1 MKPAKGSAPVAVAGE
16 RTRAAEGIS
25 ILRSAGDN
33 PILRCFPK
41 GAIIVFDA
49 DLRYVCA
56 GGLGLADVGL
66 SRELLEGKTIFEVF
80 PPSFVDVIEP
90 LYRQALAGHES
101 VTDVLYSD
109 RVYTQHL
116 GPLRDDDGAVIAG
129 MGFTQ
134 DVTETRRAER
144 ELRQSEEHFRLT
156 FQYSPIALA
165 LVGLDGRYL
174 QANPA
179 MCELTGYTE
188 RQLVDRTV
196 ADLTHP
202 DDMAA
207 DTAAMAAALAG
218 KRSTYTVDKR
228 FLTSAA
234 TVVWG
239 VKSATL
245 VRSEDGSPL
254 HFICQILN
262 INAAKEHEQVL
273 AEERRR
279 LREAESLGRVGSWE
293 LNTLTQQV
301 VWSAGMFQIWG
312 IDPDTFG
319 GDYAAGARQQI
330 HPEDVAI
337 VDTAVAA
344 CVETG
349 QPIRIRYRVTR
360 ADDGAVRWVDV
371 RGEPIYQDGQL
382 VRIGGV
388 VADVTDEVAAE
399 AEALAAHSFQ
409 QAVIS
414 ASPDIIA
421 VWDLASWSIVW
432 ANRSITDLLG
442 YDAQDVA
449 DMAGDLPG
457 HLVVAEDKAAL
468 YAAVEATRQGSDDEV
483 IPADFRMLHKDGTR
497 RWFSRRA
504 APLRRDEHGHVTQ
517 IVTVTRDTTEEKS
530 VQAALRE
537 SEAVFHQLAQS
548 VDVAFLLRSVDPP
561 EYIYVSPRFQEMFG
575 HNPMTI
581 QEAPADTLRRIHPD
595 DLERFLRD
603 YWVPSQAGVPATCEY
618 RIMSSDGAEH
628 WVRAKSAPVA
638 SADGKMRRSASTVED
653 ITARRKAEAALRSA
667 QEAEKTAMVA
677 ARDAALAATEMQSNF
692 AASAAHELRTPT
704 AAVLGFV
711 EEVLDNDALAEDD
724 RKFLDIAYRNALRLS
739 ALIDDLLIVGEA
751 DIGSAR
757 MSVTPTPLIALVESV
772 VSSFSAVAQR
782 ADVVLSSDFA
792 ADRDSGEDPLCAM
805 VDPIRLEQALT
816 NLVGN
821 AVKFTPAGGQVEVSL
836 RAVDDKVQISVQ
848 DTGMGIDADALD
860 HIFDRFYRTKEAV
873 NVGIKGTGLGLAIA
887 QQMIEAQGGQLT
899 VTSVVGEGST
909 FTMTLPA
916 ANQPLLDSP

>member
-1 MKPAKGSAPVAVAGE
+1 MKPVQGSAHVAVDGE
-16 RTRAAEGIS
+16 RTRTSEDVS
-25 ILRSAGDN
+25 MLRSAGAN
-33 PILRCFPK
+33 PIVRCFPK

-49 DLRYVCA
+49 ELRYLCA

-80 PPSFVDVIEP
+80 PPAVVDVIEP
-90 LYRQALAGHES
+90 LYRQALAGDES
-101 VTDVLYSD
+101 STDVVYRD
-109 RVYTQHL
+109 RVYAQRL
-116 GPLRDDDGAVIAG
+116 GPLRDDDGGIIAG

-144 ELRQSEEHFRLT
+144 ELRESEEHFRLA
-156 FQYSPIALA
+156 FEYSPIALA
-165 LVGLDGRYL
+165 LIGPDGRYL

-179 MCELTGYTE
+179 MCQLTGYTDRE
-188 RQLVDRTV
+188 LVDRTV

-202 DDMAA
+202 EDMAA
-207 DTAAMAAALAG
+207 DTAAMAALLAG
-218 KRSTYTVDKR
+218 ERSTYTVEKR
-228 FLTSAA
+228 FMSAA
-234 TVVWG
+234 GTVIWG
-239 VKSATL
+239 AKSATL

-254 HFICQILN
+254 HFISQILD
-262 INAAKEHEQVL
+262 ITAAKEYTQAL
-273 AEERRR
+273 AAERSR
-279 LREAESLGRVGSWE
+279 LREAESIGRVGSWE
-293 LNTLTQQV
+293 LDTVTQQV
-301 VWSAGMFQIWG
+301 LWSAGMFQIWG

-319 GDYAAGARQQI
+319 GDYAAAVRQI
-330 HPEDVAI
+330 YPEDAAI

-344 CVETG
+344 CAATG
-349 QPIRIRYRVTR
+349 EPIHIRYRVVR
-360 ADDGAVRWVDV
+360 ADDGAVRWIDG
-371 RGEPIYQDGQL
+371 RGEAIYQDGQL

-388 VADVTDEVAAE
+388 VADVTDEVVAE

-432 ANRSITDLLG
+432 ASRSITELLG
-442 YDAQDVA
+442 YDANDVE
-449 DMAGDLPG
+449 DMAGDLTG
-457 HLVVAEDKAAL
+457 RLVIDEDKAAL
-468 YAAVEATRQGSDDEV
+468 YAAVEATKQASDDEV
-483 IPADFRMLHKDGTR
+483 IPVDFRMLHKDGSQ
-497 RWFSRRA
+497 RWFSRRSS
-504 APLRRDEHGHVTQ
+504 PLRRDEHGRVTQ
-517 IVTVTRDTTEEKS
+517 IVGVTRDTTEEKS

-537 SEAVFHQLAQS
+537 SEAVFHQLAES

-561 EYIYVSPRFQEMFG
+561 EFIYVSPRFEEMFG

-603 YWVPSQAGVPATCEY
+603 YWGPSQAGVPATCEY

-782 ADVVLSSDFA
+782 ADIALSSDFA
-792 ADRDSGEDPLCAM
+792 ADRDSGEDPLYAM

-816 NLVGN
+816 NLVSN
-821 AVKFTPAGGQVEVSL
+821 AVKFTPAGGQVRVIVT
-836 RAVDDKVQISVQ
+836 AVDDEVQIAVQ
-848 DTGMGIDADALD
+848 DTGMGIDAAALD
-860 HIFDRFYRTKEAV
+860 HIFDRFYRTKQAV
-873 NVGIKGTGLGLAIA
+873 DVGIKGTGLGLAIA
-887 QQMIEAQGGQLT
+887 QQMIEAQGGRLT
-899 VTSVVGEGST
+899 VTSVVGKGST
-909 FTMTLPA
+909 FTMTVPA
-916 ANQPLLDSP
+916 ANSRLQDLP

>member
-1 MKPAKGSAPVAVAGE
+1 M
-16 RTRAAEGIS
+16 
-25 ILRSAGDN
+25 LRSAGAN
-33 PILRCFPK
+33 PIVRCFPK

-49 DLRYVCA
+49 ELRYLCA

-80 PPSFVDVIEP
+80 PPAVVDVIEP
-90 LYRQALAGHES
+90 LYRQALAGDES
-101 VTDVLYSD
+101 STDVVYRD
-109 RVYTQHL
+109 RVYAQRL
-116 GPLRDDDGAVIAG
+116 GPLRDDDGGIIAG

-144 ELRQSEEHFRLT
+144 ELRESEEHFRLA
-156 FQYSPIALA
+156 FEYSPIALA
-165 LVGLDGRYL
+165 LIGPDGRYL

-179 MCELTGYTE
+179 MCQLTGYTDRE
-188 RQLVDRTV
+188 LVDRTV

-202 DDMAA
+202 EDMAA
-207 DTAAMAAALAG
+207 DTAAMAALLAG
-218 KRSTYTVDKR
+218 ERSTYTVEKR
-228 FLTSAA
+228 FMSAA
-234 TVVWG
+234 GTVIWG
-239 VKSATL
+239 AKSATL

-254 HFICQILN
+254 HFISQILD
-262 INAAKEHEQVL
+262 ITAAKEYTQAL
-273 AEERRR
+273 AAERSR
-279 LREAESLGRVGSWE
+279 LREAESIGRVGSWE
-293 LNTLTQQV
+293 LDTVTQQV
-301 VWSAGMFQIWG
+301 LWSAGMFQIWG

-319 GDYAAGARQQI
+319 GDYAAAVRQI
-330 HPEDVAI
+330 YPEDAAI

-349 QPIRIRYRVTR
+349 EPIRIRYRVVR
-360 ADDGAVRWVDV
+360 ADDGAVRWIDG

-388 VADVTDEVAAE
+388 VADVTDEVVAE
-399 AEALAAHSFQ
+399 ADATAAHSFQ

-421 VWDLASWSIVW
+421 VWDLASWPVVW

-468 YAAVEATRQGSDDEV
+468 YAAVEATRQASDDEV

-517 IVTVTRDTTEEKS
+517 IVTVTRDTTDEKLM
-530 VQAALRE
+530 QAALRE

-548 VDVAFLLRSVDPP
+548 VDVAFLLRSLDPP

-603 YWVPSQAGVPATCEY
+603 YWAPSQAGVPATCEY

-628 WVRAKSAPVA
+628 WVRAKAAPVP
-638 SADGKMRRSASTVED
+638 SPDGKTRRSASTIED
-653 ITARRKAEAALRSA
+653 ITARRQAEAALRSA

-782 ADVVLSSDFA
+782 ADIALSSDFA
-792 ADRDSGEDPLCAM
+792 ADRDSGEDPLYAM

-816 NLVGN
+816 NLVSN
-821 AVKFTPAGGQVEVSL
+821 AVKFTPAGGQVRVIVT
-836 RAVDDKVQISVQ
+836 AVDDEVQIAVQ
-848 DTGMGIDADALD
+848 DTGMGIEAAALD
-860 HIFDRFYRTKEAV
+860 HIFDRFYRTKQAV
-873 NVGIKGTGLGLAIA
+873 DVGIKGTGLGLAIA
-887 QQMIEAQGGQLT
+887 QQMIEAQGGRLT
-899 VTSVVGEGST
+899 VTSVVGKGST
-909 FTMTLPA
+909 FTMTVPA
-916 ANQPLLDSP
+916 ANSRLQDLP

>member
-1 MKPAKGSAPVAVAGE
+1 MKPVQGSAHVAVDGE
-16 RTRAAEGIS
+16 RTRTSEDVS
-25 ILRSAGDN
+25 MLRSAGAN
-33 PILRCFPK
+33 PIVRCFPK

-49 DLRYVCA
+49 ELRYLCA

-80 PPSFVDVIEP
+80 PPAVVDVIEP
-90 LYRQALAGHES
+90 LYRQALAGDES
-101 VTDVLYSD
+101 STDVVYRD
-109 RVYTQHL
+109 RVYAQRL
-116 GPLRDDDGAVIAG
+116 GPLRDDDGGIIAG

-144 ELRQSEEHFRLT
+144 ELRESEEHFRLA
-156 FQYSPIALA
+156 FEYSPIALA
-165 LVGLDGRYL
+165 LIGPDGRYL

-179 MCELTGYTE
+179 MCQLTGYTDRE
-188 RQLVDRTV
+188 LVDRTV

-202 DDMAA
+202 EDMAA
-207 DTAAMAAALAG
+207 DTAAMAALLAG
-218 KRSTYTVDKR
+218 ERSTYTVEKR
-228 FLTSAA
+228 FMSAA
-234 TVVWG
+234 GTVIWG
-239 VKSATL
+239 AKSATL

-254 HFICQILN
+254 HFISQILD
-262 INAAKEHEQVL
+262 ITAAKEYTQAL
-273 AEERRR
+273 AAERSR
-279 LREAESLGRVGSWE
+279 LREAESIGRVGSWE
-293 LNTLTQQV
+293 LDTVTQQV

-344 CVETG
+344 CAATG
-349 QPIRIRYRVTR
+349 EPIRIRYRVTR
-360 ADDGAVRWVDV
+360 ADDGAVRWIDG

-388 VADVTDEVAAE
+388 VADVTDEVVAE

-432 ANRSITDLLG
+432 ASRSITDLLG
-442 YDAQDVA
+442 YDANDVE
-449 DMAGDLPG
+449 DMAGDLTG
-457 HLVVAEDKAAL
+457 RLVIDEDKAAL
-468 YAAVEATRQGSDDEV
+468 HAAVEATKQASDDEV

-517 IVTVTRDTTEEKS
+517 IVTVTRDTTDEKS

-561 EYIYVSPRFQEMFG
+561 EFIYVSPRFQEMFG
-575 HNPMTI
+575 YNPMTI
-581 QEAPADTLRRIHPD
+581 HEAPADTLRRIHPD

-603 YWVPSQAGVPATCEY
+603 YWAPSQAGMPANCEY
-618 RIMSSDGAEH
+618 RIMSSDCEQR
-628 WVRAKSAPVA
+628 WVRAKAAPVP
-638 SADGKMRRSASTVED
+638 SPDGKTRRSASTIED
-653 ITARRKAEAALRSA
+653 ITVSRQVEAALFSA
-667 QEAEKTAMVA
+667 QDAEKTAMIA
-677 ARDAALAATEMQSNF
+677 ARDAALAATQTQSNF

-782 ADVVLSSDFA
+782 ADIALSSDFA
-792 ADRDSGEDPLCAM
+792 ADRDSGEDPLYAM

-816 NLVGN
+816 NLVSN
-821 AVKFTPAGGQVEVSL
+821 AVKFTPAGGQVRVIVT
-836 RAVDDKVQISVQ
+836 AVDDEVQIAVQ
-848 DTGMGIDADALD
+848 DTGMGIDAAALD
-860 HIFDRFYRTKEAV
+860 HIFDRFYRTKQAV
-873 NVGIKGTGLGLAIA
+873 DVGIKGTGLGLAIA
-887 QQMIEAQGGQLT
+887 QQMIQAQGGRLT
-899 VTSVVGEGST
+899 VTSVVGKGST
-909 FTMTLPA
+909 FTMTVPA
-916 ANQPLLDSP
+916 ANSRLQDLP

>member
-1 MKPAKGSAPVAVAGE
+1 MRLLRTTSGS
-16 RTRAAEGIS
+16 
-25 ILRSAGDN
+25 SA
-33 PILRCFPK
+33 
-41 GAIIVFDA
+41 
-49 DLRYVCA
+49 
-56 GGLGLADVGL
+56 
-66 SRELLEGKTIFEVF
+66 EVF
-80 PPSFVDVIEP
+80 PPAVVDVIEP

-101 VTDVLYSD
+101 STDVVYRD
-109 RVYTQHL
+109 RIYAQHL
-116 GPLRDDDGAVIAG
+116 GPLRDDDGGIIAG

-144 ELRQSEEHFRLT
+144 ELRESEEHFRLA
-156 FQYSPIALA
+156 FEYSPIALA
-165 LVGLDGRYL
+165 LVGPDGRYL

-179 MCELTGYTE
+179 MCELTGYTDRE
-188 RQLVDRTV
+188 LLDRTV

-202 DDMAA
+202 DDLDA
-207 DTAAMAAALAG
+207 DAAAMAALLAG
-218 KRSTYTVDKR
+218 DRSTYTVEKR
-228 FLTSAA
+228 FLSAA
-234 TVVWG
+234 GTVIWG

-245 VRSEDGSPL
+245 VRNEDGSLL
-254 HFICQILN
+254 HFISQILD
-262 INAAKEHEQVL
+262 ITAAKEYSQALV
-273 AEERRR
+273 EERRR
-279 LREAESLGRVGSWE
+279 LREAESIGRVGSWE
-293 LNTLTQQV
+293 LDTVTQQV

-319 GDYAAGARQQI
+319 GDYAAAVRQI
-330 HPEDVAI
+330 YPEDAAI
-337 VDTAVAA
+337 VDTAVAS
-344 CVETG
+344 CVATG
-349 QPIRIRYRVTR
+349 EPIHIRYRVVR
-360 ADDGAVRWVDV
+360 ADDGALRWIDG
-371 RGEPIYQDGQL
+371 RGEAIYRNGQL

-388 VADVTDEVAAE
+388 VADVTDEVVAE

-432 ANRSITDLLG
+432 VNRSITDLLG

-449 DMAGDLPG
+449 DMAGDLTG
-457 HLVVAEDKAAL
+457 HLVVDEDKAAL
-468 YAAVEATRQGSDDEV
+468 YAAVEATRNASDDEV
-483 IPADFRMLHKDGTR
+483 IPADFRMLHKDGTE

-504 APLRRDEHGHVTQ
+504 APLRRDEHGRVTQ
-517 IVTVTRDTTEEKS
+517 IVTVTRDTTEEKL
-530 VQAALRE
+530 VQAALRD
-537 SEAVFHQLAQS
+537 SEAVFHQLAEN
-548 VDVAFLLRSVDPP
+548 VDVAFLLRSFDPP
-561 EYIYVSPRFQEMFG
+561 EFIYVSPRFQEMFG
-575 HNPMTI
+575 YNPMTVH
-581 QEAPADTLRRIHPD
+581 EAPADTLRRIHPD

-603 YWVPSQAGVPATCEY
+603 YWAPSQAGVPATCEY
-618 RIMSSDGAEH
+618 RIVSTDGIER

-638 SADGKMRRSASTVED
+638 SADGKMRRSASTAED
-653 ITARRKAEAALRSA
+653 ITARRQAEAALRSA

-782 ADVVLSSDFA
+782 ADVALSSDFA
-792 ADRDSGEDPLCAM
+792 SDAYLDSAGDPLCAM

-816 NLVGN
+816 NLVSN
-821 AVKFTPAGGQVEVSL
+821 AVKFTPAGGQVRVIVS
-836 RAVDDKVQISVQ
+836 AVDDEVQIAVQ
-848 DTGMGIDADALD
+848 DTGMGIDAAALD
-860 HIFDRFYRTKEAV
+860 HIFDRFYRTKQAV
-873 NVGIKGTGLGLAIA
+873 DVGIKGTGLGLAIA

-916 ANQPLLDSP
+916 ANR

>member
-16 RTRAAEGIS
+16 KTRATEDVS
-25 ILRSAGDN
+25 LLRSAGAN
-33 PILRCFPK
+33 PIVRCFPK

-109 RVYTQHL
+109 RIYAQHL
-116 GPLRDDDGAVIAG
+116 GPLRDDGAIIAG

-144 ELRQSEEHFRLT
+144 ELRESEEHFRLA
-156 FQYSPIALA
+156 FEYSPVALA
-165 LVGLDGRYL
+165 LIGPDGRYL

-179 MCELTGYTE
+179 MCHLTGYTD

-202 DDMAA
+202 DDLAA
-207 DTAAMAAALAG
+207 DTAAMAALLAG

-228 FLTSAA
+228 LLTAA
-234 TVVWG
+234 GTVIWG
-239 VKSATL
+239 AKSATL

-254 HFICQILN
+254 HFISQILD
-262 INAAKEHEQVL
+262 ITAAKEHEQAL

-279 LREAESLGRVGSWE
+279 LREAESIGRVGSWE

-301 VWSAGMFQIWG
+301 VWSSGMFQIWG
-312 IDPDTFG
+312 IDPSAFD
-319 GDYAAGARQQI
+319 GDYVGARRQI
-330 HPEDVAI
+330 HPEDAAI

-344 CVETG
+344 CAETG
-349 QPIRIRYRVTR
+349 QPIRIRYRVAR
-360 ADDGAVRWVDV
+360 ADDGAVRWIDG
-371 RGEPIYQDGQL
+371 RCEPIYQDGQL
-382 VRIGGV
+382 VRIDGV
-388 VADVTDEVAAE
+388 VADVTDEVVAE

-468 YAAVEATRQGSDDEV
+468 HAAVEATRQASDDEV

-517 IVTVTRDTTEEKS
+517 IVTVTRDTTDEKLM
-530 VQAALRE
+530 QAALRE

-548 VDVAFLLRSVDPP
+548 VDVAFLLRSLDPP

-575 HNPMTI
+575 HNPMTTH
-581 QEAPADTLRRIHPD
+581 EAPADTLRRIHPD
-595 DLERFLRD
+595 DLERFQRD
-603 YWVPSQAGVPATCEY
+603 YWVPRKPGCPRPAN
-618 RIMSSDGAEH
+618 I
-628 WVRAKSAPVA
+628 
-638 SADGKMRRSASTVED
+638 
-653 ITARRKAEAALRSA
+653 
-667 QEAEKTAMVA
+667 
-677 ARDAALAATEMQSNF
+677 
-692 AASAAHELRTPT
+692 EL
-704 AAVLGFV
+704 
-711 EEVLDNDALAEDD
+711 
-724 RKFLDIAYRNALRLS
+724 
-739 ALIDDLLIVGEA
+739 
-751 DIGSAR
+751 
-757 MSVTPTPLIALVESV
+757 
-772 VSSFSAVAQR
+772 
-782 ADVVLSSDFA
+782 
-792 ADRDSGEDPLCAM
+792 
-805 VDPIRLEQALT
+805 
-816 NLVGN
+816 
-821 AVKFTPAGGQVEVSL
+821 
-836 RAVDDKVQISVQ
+836 
-848 DTGMGIDADALD
+848 
-860 HIFDRFYRTKEAV
+860 
-873 NVGIKGTGLGLAIA
+873 
-887 QQMIEAQGGQLT
+887 
-899 VTSVVGEGST
+899 
-909 FTMTLPA
+909 
-916 ANQPLLDSP
+916 

>member
-1 MKPAKGSAPVAVAGE
+1 VKPTQGSDPVAVDGE
-16 RTRAAEGIS
+16 KRRTSEDVS
-25 ILRSAGDN
+25 LLRSAGAN
-33 PILRCFPK
+33 PIVRCFPD

-49 DLRYVCA
+49 DLRYICA

-80 PPSFVDVIEP
+80 PPAVVEVLEP
-90 LYRQALAGHES
+90 LYRRALAGDES
-101 VTDVLYSD
+101 STDVLYSD
-109 RVYTQHL
+109 RIYALRL
-116 GPLRDDDGAVIAG
+116 GPLRDDGAIIAG

-279 LREAESLGRVGSWE
+279 LREAESIGQVGSWE
-293 LNTLTQQV
+293 LDTVTQQM

-312 IDPDTFG
+312 IDPDAFG
-319 GDYAAGARQQI
+319 GDYAAARRQI
-330 HPEDVAI
+330 YPEDAAI

-344 CVETG
+344 CAATG
-349 QPIRIRYRVTR
+349 EPIHIRYRVVR
-360 ADDGAVRWVDV
+360 ADNGALRWIDG
-371 RGEPIYQDGQL
+371 RGEAIYQDGQL
-382 VRIGGV
+382 VRIDGA
-388 VADVTDEVAAE
+388 VADVTDQVVAE
-399 AEALAAHSFQ
+399 ADATAAHSFQ

-457 HLVVAEDKAAL
+457 HLVVAEDLATL
-468 YAAVEATRQGSDDEV
+468 HAAVEATRQASDDEV

-504 APLRRDEHGHVTQ
+504 APLRRDERGRVTQ
-517 IVTVTRDTTEEKS
+517 IVTVTRDTTDEKLM
-530 VQAALRE
+530 QAALRE

-548 VDVAFLLRSVDPP
+548 VDVAFLLRSLDPP
-561 EYIYVSPRFQEMFG
+561 EFIYVSPRFEEMFG
-575 HNPMTI
+575 YNPMTAH
-581 QEAPADTLRRIHPD
+581 EAPADTLRRIHPD
-595 DLERFLRD
+595 DLERFQRD
-603 YWVPSQAGVPATCEY
+603 YWTPSQAGMPATCEY
-618 RIMSSDGAEH
+618 RIVRLDGEQR
-628 WVRAKSAPVA
+628 WVRAKAAPVPSPDGRRDDPPA
-638 SADGKMRRSASTVED
+638 PSRTSPPAD
-653 ITARRKAEAALRSA
+653 RRKLRSPRLRRPRKRPWWPRGMPRWPPPRRRA
-667 QEAEKTAMVA
+667 TSPPPPPTNCGPRRPLCWVSSRRCWTTTPWQPMTANSW
-677 ARDAALAATEMQSNF
+677 TS
-692 AASAAHELRTPT
+692 PT
-704 AAVLGFV
+704 ATPF
-711 EEVLDNDALAEDD
+711 
-724 RKFLDIAYRNALRLS
+724 
-739 ALIDDLLIVGEA
+739 
-751 DIGSAR
+751 GSVR
-757 MSVTPTPLIALVESV
+757 
-772 VSSFSAVAQR
+772 
-782 ADVVLSSDFA
+782 
-792 ADRDSGEDPLCAM
+792 
-805 VDPIRLEQALT
+805 
-816 NLVGN
+816 
-821 AVKFTPAGGQVEVSL
+821 
-836 RAVDDKVQISVQ
+836 
-848 DTGMGIDADALD
+848 
-860 HIFDRFYRTKEAV
+860 
-873 NVGIKGTGLGLAIA
+873 
-887 QQMIEAQGGQLT
+887 
-899 VTSVVGEGST
+899 
-909 FTMTLPA
+909 
-916 ANQPLLDSP
+916 